1 MPTNK
6 KSTVGKANTRAG
18 CRRQTKRRKA
28 FHYGPKTKK
37 YFNQDGQ
44 ANVERRGCSSQD
56 GVQAKGNGGEYLKE
70 IYSINK
76 TKMTIETEPVIGSTL
91 ITPRALVFAAIVSAA
106 FGSYVRVLYRRAI
119 RRI

>member
-1 MPTNK
+1 
-6 KSTVGKANTRAG
+6 
-18 CRRQTKRRKA
+18 
-28 FHYGPKTKK
+28 
-37 YFNQDGQ
+37 
-44 ANVERRGCSSQD
+44 
-56 GVQAKGNGGEYLKE
+56 LKE